1 MIDFP
6 KLNFPK
12 DFQFQIKNE
21 RSKVYIFDEI
31 RQKFLVLTP
40 EEFVRQ
46 HIIRYFKDK
55 FNLSKSAFVLEKKIE
70 LNKTTKR
77 IDLMIVNKNSVEYL
91 IECKAPY
98 VEITEKTFEQ
108 IARYNSIIQAK
119 KIFLSNG
126 INHFLLE
133 YHKENNSYSLINNP
147 LIL

>member
-12 DFQFQIKNE
+12 EFQFQIKNE

-46 HIIRYFKDK
+46 HIIRYFKDTL
-55 FNLSKSAFVLEKKIE
+55 NLSKSAFILEKKIE
-70 LNKTTKR
+70 LNKTNKR
-77 IDLMIVNKNSVEYL
+77 IDIMIVNKNSVEYL
-91 IECKAPY
+91 IECKAPNI
-98 VEITEKTFEQ
+98 EITEKSFEQ
-108 IARYNSIIQAK
+108 IARYNSVIQAK
-119 KIFLSNG
+119 KILLSNG

-133 YHKENNSYSLINNP
+133 YHQESNSYTLINNS
-147 LIL
+147 LI